1 MNRWSREQPAPLTYQ
16 APESTAQVGV
26 QGWRVAL
33 HTCGQVFLRPGL
45 MGAPGWRN
53 LFLNLP
59 NPLCLADTSS
69 SKTRMPS
76 KELVITHLSLT

>member
-1 MNRWSREQPAPLTYQ
+1 MNRWSRQQPALLTYQ
-16 APESTAQVGV
+16 APESMAQVGV
-26 QGWRVAL
+26 QGWRVTL

-59 NPLCLADTSS
+59 SPLCLADTFS

-76 KELVITHLSLT
+76 WELLITHLPPT